1 LGASPDAG
9 ESFSVWSSSE
19 ASKSVFAL
27 ASASV
32 AAGDSGTASSSG
44 NSVVGSASFKV
55 QLDDRGLRL
64 DHEKSPRQGDE
75 TTGTAGNLGG
85 NGSPQQAGTMRS
97 MVGFTQTHHSTHP
110 TKTKRAIRCPRAPTG
125 HRCAALVGVGR
136 PAAIGHRHE
145 ALVGMVGL
153 VGESFQSAA
162 PGSAGYPT
170 ARHTGAARVASGSPA
185 AGRTCNWCAAGVLVA
200 ARAPSADGRPAGH
213 QRKRPLESRLWQSQ
227 KPRPS

>member
-1 LGASPDAG
+1 LPPLLAHQLQDLDAPR
-9 ESFSVWSSSE
+9 FSRRQYTPRTRCGR
-19 ASKSVFAL
+19 AP
-27 ASASV
+27 
-32 AAGDSGTASSSG
+32 GTLW
-44 NSVVGSASFKV
+44 VLRPMPGSRSQCGVPRKPPNPPSRWPPLPWRRATPARPRQNLLQLVHV

-185 AGRTCNWCAAGVLVA
+185 AGRTCNW
-200 ARAPSADGRPAGH
+200 
-213 QRKRPLESRLWQSQ
+213 
-227 KPRPS
+227 